1 MKLDLLKREAKDTK
15 GILKHTNGKQ
25 PDNVMAITR
34 IDQKTVVYKTQQ
46 KKKQKSEQHEPNRK
60 RDYLR

>member
-46 KKKQKSEQHEPNRK
+46 KKTK
-60 RDYLR
+60 RVSNTNPTEKGII